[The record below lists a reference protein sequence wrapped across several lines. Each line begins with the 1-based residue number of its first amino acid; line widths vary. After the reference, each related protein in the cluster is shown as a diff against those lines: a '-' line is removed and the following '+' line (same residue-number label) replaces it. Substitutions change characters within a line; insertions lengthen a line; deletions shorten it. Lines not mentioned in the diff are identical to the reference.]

1 MVPATEF
8 ATLPLAVGAEV
19 EDLSSEA
26 GKVWHSSLDTV
37 SQQDGFQ
44 RLYWGREVENDNV
57 LNLFIDWDS
66 YEHHQKFIASPEY
79 APFGKHLKTIVDG
92 NIIMRHV
99 NFSPHPPSAAVSNTS
114 SPVTEIV
121 TCYFEAYDEGYAD
134 KIDRLFQA
142 FEKAPGFKTAASGW
156 VIEDIEHEKIGSGK
170 KDPLSRRMVLFLKYF
185 KSVR

>member
-1 MVPATEF
+1 
-8 ATLPLAVGAEV
+8 
-19 EDLSSEA
+19 
-26 GKVWHSSLDTV
+26 
-37 SQQDGFQ
+37 
-44 RLYWGREVENDNV
+44 
-57 LNLFIDWDS
+57 
-66 YEHHQKFIASPEY
+66 
-79 APFGKHLKTIVDG
+79 
-92 NIIMRHV
+92 MRHV

-170 KDPLSRRMVLFLKYF
+170 KGKAFVGALGCTYLSWSLLPCRSAVAEDGPFSEILQICPIASRHPRRLILTL
-185 KSVR
+185 SSA